1 MNSIEIE
8 IQDKEQELKSL
19 ACDLSEALKDL
30 NEKQIKYKEANLSIS
45 KLEKKIKKWTEM
57 IQQEKQDN
65 EIIIA
70 KIQMLEK
77 SKSDQ

>member
-1 MNSIEIE
+1 MNLVESQ
-8 IQDKEQELKSL
+8 IQDKEEELKSL

-30 NEKQIKYKEANLSIS
+30 NDKQVKYKEANVNVV
-45 KLEKKIKKWTEM
+45 KLEKRIKKWTEM

-65 EIIIA
+65 EIILA